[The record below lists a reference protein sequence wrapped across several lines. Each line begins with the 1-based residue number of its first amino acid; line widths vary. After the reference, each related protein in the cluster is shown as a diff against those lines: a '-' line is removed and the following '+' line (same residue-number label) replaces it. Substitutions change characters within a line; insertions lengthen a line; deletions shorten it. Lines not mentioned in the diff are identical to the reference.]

1 MFTEDLS
8 AFFSVAEH
16 ASPATLNG
24 VAVQGIFENAYTA
37 LEFGGAA
44 SSPVFTLPTASVP
57 TPVVGLSLAV
67 GGKVYQVVETMPDGT
82 GITMLRLRS

>member
-24 VAVQGIFENAYTA
+24 VAVQGIFENAYA
-37 LEFGGAA
+37 QQEFGGAA
-44 SSPVFTLPTASVP
+44 SAPVFTLPTASVP

-67 GGKVYQVVETMPDGT
+67 GGKTYQVVETMPDGT
-82 GITMLRLRS
+82 GITTLRLRS